1 MITLDDVSEEF
12 VVGGVFLR
20 LFISQPNWV
29 SNCCSLLIVD
39 ILLLVCQ
46 AFSEHCEFWEYF
58 SRKKS

>member
-29 SNCCSLLIVD
+29 SFSYYFVSKSALYITHAN
-39 ILLLVCQ
+39 ILY
-46 AFSEHCEFWEYF
+46 YF
-58 SRKKS
+58 V